1 VKHLKILVTGGCG
14 FIGSNFI
21 RHMFQAHEGISI
33 TNLDKLTYA
42 GNPENLRDVE
52 AAYDYTFVK
61 GDITDD
67 PLVDSLISE
76 GFDAVVNFAAESHV
90 DRSITGPAEFITTD
104 VFGTFTLLE
113 ACRKRHVKRYL
124 QVSTD
129 EVYGSIDEGSFTEE
143 SIIAPNSPYSASKAG
158 ADLLVRAYYK
168 TYGMP
173 VLITRSSN
181 NYGPYQ
187 YPEKL
192 IPLFI
197 TNAIDDKKVPL
208 YGDGLNVRDWLFVSD
223 NCAGIDLV
231 LQKGE
236 PGQVYNIGGGQERTN
251 REITTGILSALG
263 KPESLIEYVQ
273 DRPGHDRRYS
283 LDFGKAAALGYS
295 PRSDFAEMLT
305 ETVRWYVDHREWWE
319 PLQAGAAKV

>member
-1 VKHLKILVTGGCG
+1 LRILVTGGCG

-21 RHMFQAHEGISI
+21 RYMFQANPDIAI

-42 GNPENLRDVE
+42 GNPENLKDVE
-52 AAYDYTFVK
+52 GACDYTFVK
-61 GDITDD
+61 GDICDEA
-67 PLVDSLISE
+67 LVDRLISE
-76 GFDAVVNFAAESHV
+76 GYDAVVNFAAESHV
-90 DRSITGPAEFITTD
+90 DRSITGPAEFIRTD

-113 ACRKRHVKRYL
+113 ACRKRHVRRYL

-129 EVYGSIDEGSFTEE
+129 EVYGSIEDGSFTEE
-143 SIIAPNSPYSASKAG
+143 STLAPNSPYSASKAG
-158 ADLLVRAYYK
+158 GDLLVRAYYK

-192 IPLFI
+192 IPLFV
-197 TNAIDDKKVPL
+197 TNAMDDIQVPV
-208 YGDGLNVRDWLFVSD
+208 YGDGLNVRDWLFVTD

-231 LQKGE
+231 LRKGE

-251 REITTGILSALG
+251 IEITRGILSALG
-263 KPESLIEYVQ
+263 KPETLIKYVD
-273 DRPGHDRRYS
+273 DRLGHDRRYS
-283 LDFGKAAALGYS
+283 LDFGKAAKLGYS
-295 PRSDFAEMLT
+295 PRSDFQGMLE
-305 ETVRWYVDHREWWE
+305 ETVRWYVDNRAWWE
-319 PLQAGAAKV
+319 PLKAGK